1 MRRRSRRR
9 WQYNQGVSKIM
20 AEKVQYIATG
30 RRKESIARVR
40 IMPGGGKI
48 TVNKRP
54 FGEYFTRESH
64 RLIIM
69 QPLELAK
76 LVDKLDIFAKC
87 EGGGTS
93 GQAGALRHGI
103 SRALVKMDAAL
114 RASIKKAGFLVR
126 DSRTRER
133 KKYGRKRARR
143 RFQFTK
149 R

>member
-1 MRRRSRRR
+1 
-9 WQYNQGVSKIM
+9 M
-20 AEKVQYIATG
+20 AEKVYYWGTG

-40 IMPGGGKI
+40 ILPGTGTI

-54 FGEYFTRESH
+54 FGEYFPRESH

-69 QPLELAK
+69 QPLELVK
-76 LVDKLDIFAKC
+76 LNDKIDVLAKC
-87 EGGGTS
+87 EGGGLS

-103 SRALVKMDAAL
+103 ARALVKMDANLKQAM
-114 RASIKKAGFLVR
+114 KKSGFLTR
-126 DSRTRER
+126 DSRMRER